1 CSNLCFA
8 QTKADTV
15 YLFVDTSSKEKC
27 KVAVE
32 GKGYQMVKKN
42 RKENL
47 MNYILYNICGEEFTF
62 MKQRSVADTL
72 SFGDQKKINYSDI
85 DCLIRRFKNTEPA
98 RYKHNIFDKIYIVE
112 KASDD
117 TFIKYEVGWI
127 DESMWV
133 K

>member
-1 CSNLCFA
+1 
-8 QTKADTV
+8 
-15 YLFVDTSSKEKC
+15 
-27 KVAVE
+27 
-32 GKGYQMVKKN
+32 
-42 RKENL
+42 

-85 DCLIRRFKNTEPA
+85 DCLIQRFKNTEPA
-98 RYKHNIFDKIYIVE
+98 RYKHNNFDKIYIVE

-127 DESMWV
+127 DESIWV